1 MIIIM
6 KPCATKKQVTSVI
19 DRIKDIGLDVQINQ
33 DKEQVVLGLLGDTR
47 SVQDLAFRS
56 YEGVDTTIR
65 ISNTYKLTSREFHP
79 QDTVVDVDG
88 VKIGDGSFITMAGPC
103 SVEGL
108 DQIRQTAQIAKAGGA
123 KILRGGAFKPRTSP
137 YAFQGLEEEGLK
149 YLRQAADELD
159 MKVITEVMDESHI
172 DLVAQYSDILQI
184 GARNM
189 QNFKLLAA
197 VGKTGKPIGLK
208 RGISGTINEW
218 LNAAEYVAVAGKSPV
233 IFIERGIRT
242 FEDATRNTF
251 DLSAVPLIKKM
262 SHFPIIVDP
271 SHGTGVWDLVPPM
284 ARAGVAAGADGMIV
298 EIHPAPENAWSDG
311 QQSLNEDTYRKMM
324 QEIEVLNAA
333 MNEIHS
339 LEMLTAGR

>member
-1 MIIIM
+1 M
-6 KPCATKKQVTSVI
+6 KPSATKKQVTSVI

-47 SVQDLAFRS
+47 SVQDIAFRS

>member
-6 KPCATKKQVTSVI
+6 KPSATKKQVTSVI

-47 SVQDLAFRS
+47 SVQDIAFRS

-298 EIHPAPENAWSDG
+298 EIHPDPENAWSDG
-311 QQSLNEDTYRKMM
+311 QQSLNEDTYLKMM
-324 QEIEVLNAA
+324 QEIEVLNSA

-339 LEMLTAGR
+339 LETLTVGR

>member
-6 KPCATKKQVTSVI
+6 QPNATKNQVETVI
-19 DRIKDIGLDVQINQ
+19 DRIQEIGLDVQINQ
-33 DKEQVVLGLLGDTR
+33 GKKQVVLGLIGDTR
-47 SVQDLAFRS
+47 SVQDVAFRS

-65 ISNTYKLTSREFHP
+65 ITNTYKLTSREFHP

-88 VKIGDGSFITMAGPC
+88 VKIGDGSFVTMAGPC

-108 DQIRQTAQIAKAGGA
+108 EQIRQTARMAQAGGA

-149 YLRQAADELD
+149 YLRQAADEFGL
-159 MKVITEVMDESHI
+159 KVITEVMDESHI
-172 DLVAQYSDILQI
+172 DLVAHYSDILQI

-189 QNFKLLAA
+189 QNFKLLAS

-218 LNAAEYVAVAGKSPV
+218 LNAAEYVAVSGKSPV

-262 SHFPIIVDP
+262 SHFPIIVNP

-284 ARAGVAAGADGMIV
+284 ARAGVATGADGMIV
-298 EIHPAPENAWSDG
+298 EIHPDPENAWSDG
-311 QQSLNEDTYRKMM
+311 QQSLNEKTYQKMM
-324 QEIEVLNAA
+324 QEIEIISAA
-333 MNEIHS
+333 MNQIKA
-339 LEMLTAGR
+339 LENSSVRG

>member
-47 SVQDLAFRS
+47 SVQDIAFRS

>member
-6 KPCATKKQVTSVI
+6 QPNATKNQVETVI
-19 DRIKDIGLDVQINQ
+19 DRIQEIGLDVQINQ
-33 DKEQVVLGLLGDTR
+33 GKKQVVLGLIGDTR
-47 SVQDLAFRS
+47 SVQDVAFRS

-65 ISNTYKLTSREFHP
+65 ITNTYKLTSREFHP

-88 VKIGDGSFITMAGPC
+88 VKIGDGSFVTMAGPC

-108 DQIRQTAQIAKAGGA
+108 EQIRQTARMAQAGGA

-149 YLRQAADELD
+149 YLRQAADEFGL
-159 MKVITEVMDESHI
+159 KVITEVMDESHI
-172 DLVAQYSDILQI
+172 DLVAHYSDILQI

-189 QNFKLLAA
+189 QNFKLLAS

-218 LNAAEYVAVAGKSPV
+218 LNAAEYVAVSGKSPV

-284 ARAGVAAGADGMIV
+284 ARAGVATGADGMIV
-298 EIHPAPENAWSDG
+298 EIHPDPENAWSDG
-311 QQSLNEDTYRKMM
+311 QQSLNEKTYQKMM
-324 QEIEVLNAA
+324 QEIEIISAA
-333 MNEIHS
+333 MNQIKA
-339 LEMLTAGR
+339 LENSSVRG